1 MHFINKWLGST
12 HPELSIFH
20 TTENQTGKD
29 HAVGTATTAQQHT
42 IKQVQMRPRSHQ
54 PPGRLGELH
63 QVLRQMTNSRSDLST
78 QLVLS
83 EEQKLQVILA
93 ELREGMIQEY
103 QGKPDTNIYKELIDL
118 QIETN
123 RLKEQ
128 YEMESFELKSEIL
141 TLENRVLD
149 LELTREKAG
158 FEQAELVE
166 QLKIMEIKRQELS
179 AAYNSL
185 ESNYQAL
192 AKQHE
197 LEVLRGKELS
207 LELSILSKKKQ
218 PFAAWQ
224 EPSSSQ
230 DSQLSII
237 TGITAEL
244 ERIRSM
250 VQGFTHQKLKI
261 EDISDSEQDQKK
273 MEKKEW
279 PQPLVSQENILEEM
293 EKKKLLQN
301 THQEKLE
308 ERMTELGKELQNA
321 KQDIGD
327 TRFKFAEQSMALTT
341 SQKELQEM
349 GMENS
354 KLQQQLKMMNEE
366 YRIRLLYY
374 AKNMASFMDST
385 NMDHQGPQ
393 QTNAAES
400 GAMKKLLDGMLN
412 DMQASNRTR
421 EQQLAK
427 VARNYKKRMDNLMQ
441 RHESLLNAYRVQRE
455 QIKAQ
460 GGPDMEPGPPEAYF
474 IFGDI
479 DLQSSPSQELN
490 KLREDKARLEIQ
502 IQDLQA
508 KNRSNKTSELNTSF
522 ARDAVVWDKIQ
533 KQLQEFTQNTQAKL
547 EEERSHLWSRALV
560 AEEQL
565 SQLQEYVNKHLGRYK
580 QEILRLR
587 KLLGNESSQSAEA
600 TVSVNAQS
608 QSTINH

>member
-1 MHFINKWLGST
+1 
-12 HPELSIFH
+12 
-20 TTENQTGKD
+20 
-29 HAVGTATTAQQHT
+29 
-42 IKQVQMRPRSHQ
+42 MRPRSHQ